1 MKVNGREIK
10 MVIFDMDGLMFDT
23 ERLASTTWKEAG
35 KKFGYDIDYSVF
47 RKTVGLN
54 KPESGKVYREYY
66 GKGFPYEE
74 MRREKIKLAE
84 SHILSS
90 GVPLKDGIFELLN
103 YLKSRGL
110 KIALATL
117 TKRSR
122 TEMLLGL
129 SDAKKYFDLIT
140 CGDEIK
146 NGKPNPEIF
155 LSSAGRMDLKPENCI
170 VLEDS
175 EYGIIAASRA
185 GMLPVMIP
193 DMVEPGEE
201 LEEMIFKKFNSLKE
215 VKEYFELCS
224 KE

>member
-1 MKVNGREIK
+1 MKVDGREIK

-35 KKFGYDIDYSVF
+35 EKFGYDIDYDVF

-54 KPESGKVYREYY
+54 KPESGEVYRKYY
-66 GKGFPYEE
+66 GKEFPYED
-74 MRREKIKLAE
+74 MRLEKIKLAE
-84 SHILSS
+84 SHILSN
-90 GVPLKDGIFELLN
+90 GVPLKEGIFELLK
-103 YLKSRGL
+103 YLKGRGL

-129 SDAKKYFDLIT
+129 SDTKKYFDLIT
-140 CGDEIK
+140 CGDEIQ
-146 NGKPNPEIF
+146 NGKPDPEIF
-155 LSSAGRMDLKPENCI
+155 LTSTRKMNLKPENCI

-185 GMLPVMIP
+185 GMLPFMVP
-193 DMVEPGEE
+193 DLVKPEGE
-201 LEEMIFKKFNSLKE
+201 LEEMIFKKFNNLKE
-215 VKEYFELCS
+215 VKSYLESCS